1 MDTCMAAAIRPL
13 LMIFYLAGFD
23 LNELKSYKNIQRLYS
38 TILSCLCIGNS
49 CFFTYQASET
59 LIVLRWNI
67 NNMNDLRITN
77 YHILNIVVTAV
88 TLYSVSWNG
97 MVDIWIALSQLERLI
112 NYDNLFYRTIHRQSW
127 TFKLK
132 YLYQLVCLVASRLHS
147 RLEWIFFSQINYTF
161 VIRVTIFF
169 FFIVNDA
176 KTIKASIPFM
186 TWIIDPIVR
195 LWLITYTSDGISKSV
210 QHTF

>member
-1 MDTCMAAAIRPL
+1 MAAAIRPL

-38 TILSCLCIGNS
+38 TILSSLCIGNS

-161 VIRVTIFF
+161 VITVTVCFF
-169 FFIVNDA
+169 YRKRCQNYQSVH
-176 KTIKASIPFM
+176 PFYDM
-186 TWIIDPIVR
+186 DYRPNR
-195 LWLITYTSDGISKSV
+195 
-210 QHTF
+210 TFVVDHLHF

>member
-1 MDTCMAAAIRPL
+1 MAAAIRPL

-38 TILSCLCIGNS
+38 TILSSLCIGNS

-161 VIRVTIFF
+161 VITVTVCF

-176 KTIKASIPFM
+176 KTIKASIPFR
-186 TWIIDPIVR
+186 TWIIDLIVG